1 MKVVVR
7 QIQKHAEKHI
17 IYLDVVDGEEVLLS
31 KSIAFNGDDLE
42 FSEKLN
48 SKLDDEVSK
57 IIKEKKELDIA
68 AAKVQS
74 IIDTYNKEISMKEE
88 R

>member
-17 IYLDVVDGEEVLLS
+17 VYLDVVDGEEVLLS
-31 KSIAFNGDDLE
+31 KSITFNGDDLE